1 MMRRD
6 AGGCRAVRGCCCIC
20 AGDKHDGGEASS
32 SREAAGANCITE
44 FEMSSLELETNLRE
58 VLSCT

>member
-1 MMRRD
+1 MLE
-6 AGGCRAVRGCCCIC
+6 AAALCEAAAVSVL
-20 AGDKHDGGEASS
+20 GDKHDGGEASS

-44 FEMSSLELETNLRE
+44 LEMSSLELETNLRE

>member
-1 MMRRD
+1 MSYDERLVLCCARLLLYL
-6 AGGCRAVRGCCCIC
+6 CR
-20 AGDKHDGGEASS
+20 DKHDGGEASS

-58 VLSCT
+58 D